1 MDSSFHSG
9 NDSKGTM
16 ISLTKIRLWPD
27 HEMRRGKFG
36 TKILEQTN
44 EMNLGNSK
52 IQEKLN
58 IECGCCLK
66 LYLKMVEV
74 C

>member
-16 ISLTKIRLWPD
+16 ISLTK
-27 HEMRRGKFG
+27 MRRGKFG
-36 TKILEQTN
+36 TKILEQKN